1 MQNIL
6 GQVIGDYQ
14 VLDPIDNGGVADVF
28 RAKSNK
34 DGQLAALKIIK
45 PDMVDV
51 EQLTQRFLQEAEMMA
66 SLSHPHIIK
75 IIKTDFYQNRPY
87 ILLQY
92 AAKGSLNA
100 HVGKLSL
107 AEIGRILQQVA
118 SALDYAHA
126 RNTIHRDIKLENVLL
141 DEQANALLID
151 FGMAKSLEQNTLS
164 TSTGVL
170 LGTPMY
176 LSPEQCMFEPVDAR
190 SDVYSL
196 GVLAFVLL
204 TGDFPFKGRA
214 PADIM
219 TKHLRQAPPLII
231 EFKPE
236 LSKELALVVDKTL
249 AKQPSERYQSAG
261 EFAAAFLAAIGQD
274 TSVSPDKAKKSLPP
288 ALIFFLALIIVV
300 LIAMAFVAMFLMLP
314 A

>member
-14 VLDPIDNGGVADVF
+14 ILDPIDNGGVADVF

-34 DGQLAALKIIK
+34 DGQFAALKIIK
-45 PDMVDV
+45 PEMVDV
-51 EQLTQRFLQEAEMMA
+51 EQLTQRFLQEAELMA

-75 IIKTDFYQNRPY
+75 IIKTDFYENRPY

-92 AAKGSLNA
+92 AAKGSLTEQ
-100 HVGKLSL
+100 VGKLSL
-107 AEIGRILQQVA
+107 PEIGRILQQIA

-141 DEQANALLID
+141 DEQGNALLID
-151 FGMAKSLEQNTLS
+151 FGMAKSLAENTLS
-164 TSTGVL
+164 TSTGVI

-196 GVLAFVLL
+196 GILAFVLL
-204 TGDFPFKGRA
+204 TGEFPFKGRA

-219 TKHLRQAPPLII
+219 TKHLRQAPPLVI
-231 EFKPE
+231 EYKPE
-236 LSKELALVVDKTL
+236 LPKELALVVDKAL

-261 EFAAAFLAAIGQD
+261 EFATAFLETIGQD
-274 TSVSPDKAKKSLPP
+274 TSIPNKAKKSLPT
-288 ALIFFLALIIVV
+288 ALIFVAVLIIVV
-300 LIAMAFVAMFLMLP
+300 LIALGFVAMISMLP